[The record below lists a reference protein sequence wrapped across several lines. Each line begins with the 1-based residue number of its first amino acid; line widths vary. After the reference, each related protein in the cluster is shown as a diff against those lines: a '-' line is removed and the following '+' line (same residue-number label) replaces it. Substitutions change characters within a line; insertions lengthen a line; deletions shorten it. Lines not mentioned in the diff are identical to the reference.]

1 MNKKNLPQNENK
13 VKNKTSKISIISP
26 KKNSINICKKQQ
38 SISKFDR
45 NLNNQNENEIKNKL
59 IDSLNFVKTGKR
71 NKNQINKLSNSINSQ
86 KTIPLSGSIYSSIS
100 VKKTIKVNT
109 PKFKETNSLREKILL
124 SDDKMNKNNSNFSIS
139 SVHKISKIN
148 SRQKIK
154 VNKSKN
160 NNIYLKKINNNNN
173 NNNINNN
180 NNVINNI
187 GNSINANKTTNY
199 SSFETID
206 KNKNNFI
213 KPNNLENKFN
223 KIKYEYN
230 EEESNFLNI
239 ELGNSKNFSILP
251 DYSINLLNSPQ
262 EYNKIEEKEIN
273 MEDFFSNPLIQPNF
287 SIFDFNNPEPSLY
300 YIDTNEMKEG
310 EDIQRVYSMTMNNN
324 EKVNFDRDIKSYNH
338 KNFTHN
344 NKNNNKLNYNK
355 QDKLKQIYSINKNNC
370 KNIIHKKE

>member
-45 NLNNQNENEIKNKL
+45 YSNNQNENEIKNKL

-173 NNNINNN
+173 NNNNNINNN

-187 GNSINANKTTNY
+187 GNSINKNKTTNY
-199 SSFETID
+199 
-206 KNKNNFI
+206 
-213 KPNNLENKFN
+213 
-223 KIKYEYN
+223 
-230 EEESNFLNI
+230 
-239 ELGNSKNFSILP
+239 
-251 DYSINLLNSPQ
+251 
-262 EYNKIEEKEIN
+262 
-273 MEDFFSNPLIQPNF
+273 
-287 SIFDFNNPEPSLY
+287 
-300 YIDTNEMKEG
+300 
-310 EDIQRVYSMTMNNN
+310 
-324 EKVNFDRDIKSYNH
+324 
-338 KNFTHN
+338 
-344 NKNNNKLNYNK
+344 
-355 QDKLKQIYSINKNNC
+355 
-370 KNIIHKKE
+370 

>member
-1 MNKKNLPQNENK
+1 MIKKNIPQNE
-13 VKNKTSKISIISP
+13 KNSKISKISP
-26 KKNSINICKKQQ
+26 KKKSINICKKQQ

-59 IDSLNFVKTGKR
+59 IDSLNFVKIGKR
-71 NKNQINKLSNSINSQ
+71 NKNQINKLSNSTNIQNIN
-86 KTIPLSGSIYSSIS
+86 PLTGSIYSSIS
-100 VKKTIKVNT
+100 VKKEIKVNT
-109 PKFKETNSLREKILL
+109 PKYKETNSLREKILL
-124 SDDKMNKNNSNFSIS
+124 SDDKMNKKNSNYSIS

-160 NNIYLKKINNNNN
+160 NNIYLKKINS

-180 NNVINNI
+180 NNLINNI

-213 KPNNLENKFN
+213 NINNLQNEYK

-239 ELGNSKNFSILP
+239 ELGNTKNFSILP
-251 DYSINLLNSPQ
+251 DYSINFTNVP
-262 EYNKIEEKEIN
+262 EDCNKIEEKEIN
-273 MEDFFSNPLIQPNF
+273 MEEFFSNPLIKPNF

-310 EDIQRVYSMTMNNN
+310 EDIHKVYSITMNNN
-324 EKVNFDRDIKSYNH
+324 EKVTLRNIKSYN
-338 KNFTHN
+338 NRNYTHN
-344 NKNNNKLNYNK
+344 NKNNNKLIFNK
-355 QDKLKQIYSINKNNC
+355 QGNLKQIYTMNKYNC
-370 KNIIHKKE
+370 KNINSKKE